1 METLWGGEISLLA
14 LCEVLGEH
22 HLQAGRQRRSLGI
35 GVPGVFRG
43 LESNH
48 CLKMQRCL
56 CLRTGVI
63 NRSFLVSVKTFPAG
77 VYLVPCCSSC
87 HLRHQVPLGSPY

>member
-1 METLWGGEISLLA
+1 MGLTLWE
-14 LCEVLGEH
+14 ELGEH
-22 HLQAGRQRRSLGI
+22 HLQVGRQRRSLGI
-35 GVPGVFRG
+35 GVPGVSRG

-48 CLKMQRCL
+48 CLKMQRCP

-63 NRSFLVSVKTFPAG
+63 NQSFPVSMKTFPAV

-87 HLRHQVPLGSPY
+87 HLRHQVPLGSP